1 MGGFVEKGKWMMKG
15 RKGKKVIFDEES
27 FKEFF
32 NVWMSWVCCLL
43 YFIVNWLK
51 RNHVCIYIYI
61 KLQKYKLKILLLKC
75 QEKEKKQGIRL

>member
-1 MGGFVEKGKWMMKG
+1 
-15 RKGKKVIFDEES
+15 
-27 FKEFF
+27 
-32 NVWMSWVCCLL
+32 MSWVCCLL

-51 RNHVCIYIYI
+51 EIVYVYIYI

>member
-1 MGGFVEKGKWMMKG
+1 
-15 RKGKKVIFDEES
+15 
-27 FKEFF
+27 
-32 NVWMSWVCCLL
+32 MSWVCCLL